1 MKDEYRRRG
10 MRRDGLRTPTEK
22 ERETKKGL
30 MRDE

>member
-22 ERETKKGL
+22 EREKL
-30 MRDE
+30 RRD